1 MAKTFLIFFG
11 PPGSG
16 KGTQA
21 EMLNKKLGLVYIST
35 GSLLRNEIK
44 SNSKLGKLVKPIIDQ
59 GNFVANEIVNAIV
72 AKRLKKKDATRGAIF
87 DGYPRNIS
95 QQNLLVDN
103 FTEMKLDEK
112 KDKLFSVLIDV
123 ADKEVK
129 KRITKRR
136 SCACGEVYHLIYKPS
151 KKPGV
156 CDKCGGKLYTRE
168 DDKAQVIIK
177 RLKIYHQEIKPL
189 LDFWQKKSKLILIDG
204 EQSPNEVQKALV
216 YKLKN
221 KRIL

>member
-35 GSLLRNEIK
+35 GSLLRNETK
-44 SNSKLGKLVKPIIDQ
+44 SNSKLGKLVKPIIKQ

-72 AKRLKKKDATRGAIF
+72 AKRLKKKDAARGAIF

-95 QQNLLVDN
+95 QQNLLVDH
-103 FTEMKLDEK
+103 FIQMKLDEK
-112 KDKLFSVLIDV
+112 NDKLYSVLIDV
-123 ADKEVK
+123 EDKEVK

-136 SCACGEVYHLIYKPS
+136 SCACGEVYHLIFKPT

-156 CDKCGGKLYTRE
+156 CDKCGGKLYIRE

-177 RLKIYHQEIKPL
+177 RLKIYHKEIKPL
-189 LDFWQKKSKLILIDG
+189 LDFWQKKSKLIRING
-204 EQSPNEVQKALV
+204 VKKPAEVQREIIN
-216 YKLKN
+216 KLRTK
-221 KRIL
+221 KVI